1 MVNFKK
7 DKKYYILGGIIAFIL
22 IVGVYIFMINSNKM
36 EFVIETNQGKIVIEL
51 YPDKAPITVG
61 NFLQYVNNQGYDNT
75 VFHRVINGFMIQGGG
90 FMQDGSK
97 KKTNSPIKLES
108 NNGLTNKRG
117 SIAMA
122 RTNIPDSATNQFFIN
137 TNDNDFLD
145 YGVRDEGY
153 AVFGQVVS
161 GMDIID
167 KIQLVETT
175 TKFGM
180 SDWPVED
187 IVINK
192 IYIK

>member
-7 DKKYYILGGIIAFIL
+7 DKKYYILGGIIAVIL
-22 IVGVYIFMINSNKM
+22 LFGGYILSNSNKM
-36 EFVIETNQGKIVIEL
+36 EVVIETNQGKIVIEL
-51 YPDKAPITVG
+51 YPDKSPITVG

-97 KKTNSPIKLES
+97 KNTESPIKLES

-122 RTNIPDSATNQFFIN
+122 RTNVPDSATNQFFIN

-153 AVFGQVVS
+153 AVFGQVIS

-187 IVINK
+187 VVIK
-192 IYIK
+192 KVYLR